1 MLFKLLCSILGIFVN
16 IFVFSLLGS
25 ICQVF
30 AYFLLFMSSM
40 QYLFLK
46 EYERNICVSLIYVQ
60 ILHVQVFTRS
70 HKNVAC
76 FVTYASREGFV
87 KAHSYS
93 LRFPVS
99 QRCFLSKTVVP
110 VAVQII
116 VLQLHF
122 PKLVYRVQFHF

>member
-1 MLFKLLCSILGIFVN
+1 MLFKLLCFILGIFVN

-40 QYLFLK
+40 QYLLLN

-60 ILHVQVFTRS
+60 ILPVQVFTRS

-93 LRFPVS
+93 LHFPVS
-99 QRCFLSKTVVP
+99 
-110 VAVQII
+110 
-116 VLQLHF
+116 
-122 PKLVYRVQFHF
+122 